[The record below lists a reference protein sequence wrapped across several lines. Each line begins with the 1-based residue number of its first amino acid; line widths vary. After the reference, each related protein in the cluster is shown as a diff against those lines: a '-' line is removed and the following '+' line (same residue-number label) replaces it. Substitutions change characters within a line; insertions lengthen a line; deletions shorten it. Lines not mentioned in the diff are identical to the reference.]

1 MAKIEPIRL
10 QKFIAQ
16 CGIASRRK
24 AEELILGGHVKVNGK
39 TAILGDKVLPTDKV
53 FVRGKRIVVPKGGN
67 YRYIMLNKPRGF
79 ITTMNDERG
88 RKCVAQLVENVGERV
103 YPIGRLDK
111 DSEGMLVF
119 TNDGDFANK
128 VMHPKN
134 NVYKIYRV
142 TVRPSIDEDQLVKL
156 ETGVELDGRKTAP
169 AYVRVIHKEQGRV
182 VLEMILHE
190 GKNRE
195 IRRMCEAVG
204 LEVARLKRTQ
214 IGSQVTSASG
224 LSAWCCA
231 GRAENGRIRDW
242 LIRACIPPFASPFQS
257 LQTSYSVAL
266 LKSHYISVTKYLK
279 YMKHLQ

>member
-53 FVRGKRIVVPKGGN
+53 FVRGKRIVVRKGGN

-204 LEVARLKRTQ
+204 LEVVRLKRTQ
-214 IGSQVTSASG
+214 IGGVKMGMLKQGDWRDLTEQEVKKLLANPF
-224 LSAWCCA
+224 L
-231 GRAENGRIRDW
+231 NGKQ
-242 LIRACIPPFASPFQS
+242 L
-257 LQTSYSVAL
+257 
-266 LKSHYISVTKYLK
+266 
-279 YMKHLQ
+279 

>member
-39 TAILGDKVLPTDKV
+39 TAILGDKVLYTDKV
-53 FVRGKRIVVPKGGN
+53 FVRGKRIVIPKGGN

-156 ETGVELDGRKTAP
+156 ETGVELDGKKTAP

-214 IGSQVTSASG
+214 IGGVKMGMLKQGDWRDLTEQEVKKLLANPF
-224 LSAWCCA
+224 L
-231 GRAENGRIRDW
+231 NGKQ
-242 LIRACIPPFASPFQS
+242 L
-257 LQTSYSVAL
+257 
-266 LKSHYISVTKYLK
+266 
-279 YMKHLQ
+279 

>member
-39 TAILGDKVLPTDKV
+39 TAILGDKVLPKDKV

-204 LEVARLKRTQ
+204 A
-214 IGSQVTSASG
+214 
-224 LSAWCCA
+224 
-231 GRAENGRIRDW
+231 
-242 LIRACIPPFASPFQS
+242 
-257 LQTSYSVAL
+257 
-266 LKSHYISVTKYLK
+266 
-279 YMKHLQ
+279 

>member
-39 TAILGDKVLPTDKV
+39 TAILGDKVLLTDKV

-169 AYVRVIHKEQGRV
+169 AYVHVIHKEQGRV

-214 IGSQVTSASG
+214 IGGVKMGMLKQGDWRDLTEQEVKKLLANPF
-224 LSAWCCA
+224 L
-231 GRAENGRIRDW
+231 NGKQ
-242 LIRACIPPFASPFQS
+242 L
-257 LQTSYSVAL
+257 
-266 LKSHYISVTKYLK
+266 
-279 YMKHLQ
+279 

>member
-39 TAILGDKVLPTDKV
+39 TAILGDKVLPKDKV

-214 IGSQVTSASG
+214 IGGVKMGMLKQGDWRDLTEQEVKKLLANPF
-224 LSAWCCA
+224 L
-231 GRAENGRIRDW
+231 NGKQ
-242 LIRACIPPFASPFQS
+242 L
-257 LQTSYSVAL
+257 
-266 LKSHYISVTKYLK
+266 
-279 YMKHLQ
+279 